1 MTAAMTAEA
10 KLESVTKHYHDLERA
25 LPVDALLGEFISS
38 GILDFYSQEVVS
50 AERTEIQRRRTFLRH
65 IIDPLRVGNTEP
77 FTKLINILRNHRTY
91 SYLADMLE
99 NEL

>member
-1 MTAAMTAEA
+1 MTAKA
-10 KLESVTKHYHDLERA
+10 KLDAITKHYHDLERA

-38 GILDFYSQEVVS
+38 GILDYYGQETVS
-50 AERTEIQRRRTFLRH
+50 VERTETQRRRTFLRL
-65 IIDPLRVGNTEP
+65 IIEPLRVGNTEP
-77 FTKLINILRNHRTY
+77 FTKLINILRSHRTY

>member
-1 MTAAMTAEA
+1 MTAKA
-10 KLESVTKHYHDLERA
+10 KLDAITKHYHDLERA

-38 GILDFYSQEVVS
+38 GILDYYSQEVISV
-50 AERTEIQRRRTFLRH
+50 ERTETLRRRTFLRH
-65 IIDPLRVGNTEP
+65 IIEPLRLGNTEP
-77 FTKLINILRNHRTY
+77 FTKLINILRGHRTY

>member
-1 MTAAMTAEA
+1 MGDKA
-10 KLESVTKHYHDLERA
+10 KLEAITKHYHDLERA

-38 GILDFYSQEVVS
+38 GILDYYSQEVISV
-50 AERTEIQRRRTFLRH
+50 ERTETQRRRTFLRY
-65 IIDPLRVGNTEP
+65 IIEPLRVGNTEP
-77 FTKLINILRNHRTY
+77 FTKLINILRGHRTY